1 MKQKKKNS
9 VMEQVK
15 AARKQNREEEIQTH
29 GKSINYRK
37 VMASK
42 KQYNRKHS
50 FHMKYTLLIGLPLM
64 LAAMLSCKSEAGE
77 KNGPKEKPP
86 VPVDVIVAGNSDFAS
101 DVEVNGTVLSEEMIE
116 LHPEVG
122 GRLTYLNIPDGAMV
136 AAGSI
141 LARVNDADLQ
151 AQLQQQK
158 VQLELAQK
166 TEQRLGKLLKV
177 NGVDQATYDA
187 AISQVNLYN
196 ANINVINAQIDKT
209 VIRAP
214 FAGRLGLRLV
224 SEGAYVTPSTTIGT
238 LQQTDKI
245 KIDFSVPESYGNLV
259 KPGKSVSVKTNTSG
273 DEISAVISAV
283 EPQINTAT
291 RNIKV
296 RARISHGTISP
307 GAFVKVLLNEKLKG
321 IVVPTN
327 AIIPDA
333 LSSQVVLVKNGK
345 AAFQNV
351 ETGIRTSDIV
361 EITNGLVPGDTIIV
375 SGVLYV
381 RPNGAVKI
389 KKVKNK

>member
-1 MKQKKKNS
+1 
-9 VMEQVK
+9 
-15 AARKQNREEEIQTH
+15 
-29 GKSINYRK
+29 
-37 VMASK
+37 
-42 KQYNRKHS
+42 
-50 FHMKYTLLIGLPLM
+50 MKYTLLIGLPLM
-64 LAAMLSCKSEAGE
+64 LAAMLSCKSEAGK
-77 KNGPKEKPP
+77 KNGTKEKPP

-122 GRLTYLNIPDGAMV
+122 GRLTYLNIPDGALV

-141 LARVNDADLQ
+141 LARINDADLQ

-259 KPGKSVSVKTNTSG
+259 KTGKSVSVKTNTSG
-273 DEISAVISAV
+273 EEISAVISAV

-361 EITNGLVPGDTIIV
+361 EITNGLVPGDTIIE